1 MESVVVEGGALS
13 VVELG
18 SAVADTLDVI
28 MSVGVGTSDA
38 LVSLTSAEVMAV
50 EVSGSTVVL
59 SDISVVNPVS
69 EDIVV
74 SGTMVEILLVVG
86 SDAVPKSVVDDSISV
101 VRLGATLV
109 TGVTSQFSETV
120 TILVGA
126 SAVTV
131 TTS

>member
-1 MESVVVEGGALS
+1 MEGGALS

-74 SGTMVEILLVVG
+74 SGTMVEILLVVD

-101 VRLGATLV
+101 VRLGAMLV
-109 TGVTSQFSETV
+109 TDVTSQFSETV

>member
-1 MESVVVEGGALS
+1 MEFVVVEGGALS

-74 SGTMVEILLVVG
+74 SGTMVEILLVVD

-101 VRLGATLV
+101 VRLGAMLV
-109 TGVTSQFSETV
+109 TDVTSQFSETV